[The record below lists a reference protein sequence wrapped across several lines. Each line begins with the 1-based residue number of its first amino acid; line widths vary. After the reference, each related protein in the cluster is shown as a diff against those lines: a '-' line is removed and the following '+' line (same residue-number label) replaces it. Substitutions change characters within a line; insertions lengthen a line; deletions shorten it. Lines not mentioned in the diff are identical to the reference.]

1 MNRFYW
7 SDSEVVLRWILNPN
21 QKLVKYAIAPIE
33 EILELTE
40 LAEWRYVPSKTNVAD
55 LCTKIQK
62 FDFSD
67 NSSVW
72 ITGPQFI
79 RQAPEHWPPIPHKL
93 KNEHYIMANNI
104 YSEKLNYATHVL
116 PPLNCPL
123 AHDSAIDRLSAS
135 IRFKWTKLT
144 RAIGRALKLHLDG
157 FGKLVITKRWAKSE
171 ARSELNEL
179 MNGFKDVTPTD
190 LERAEHFIFRKIQ
203 RTEFV
208 EEYNLLLKG
217 KRINNIMMLQLNTF
231 MDPQGLMRINARTN
245 LNSMDFPQQYVPLL
259 PRKNA
264 YVKALLEYY
273 HHKFNH
279 IAIESQ
285 IAEIRTKAWIPKIRT
300 ELKSVR
306 ANCYICKIRLAKAYS
321 PPMAPLPSDR
331 TNPDLKPFEVTGVDC
346 LGPITVC
353 CNNRSKKIWIIIFV
367 CALTRFIHLHILD
380 SLESLRVLEAI
391 AVFWTSHGPT
401 RKFISD
407 NGTNF
412 KRAAKILK
420 EDYENSKIL
429 QRQSSILAPKLTE
442 LYRVEWQ
449 FIAPQAPWFGGMY
462 ERLIKEVKRSL
473 TDTLQARKINR
484 IELNIAVHE
493 AAHRLNCRPLT
504 GNSVDAADG
513 VILTPHHLAS
523 TAQ

>member
-1 MNRFYW
+1 
-7 SDSEVVLRWILNPN
+7 
-21 QKLVKYAIAPIE
+21 
-33 EILELTE
+33 
-40 LAEWRYVPSKTNVAD
+40 
-55 LCTKIQK
+55 
-62 FDFSD
+62 
-67 NSSVW
+67 
-72 ITGPQFI
+72 
-79 RQAPEHWPPIPHKL
+79 
-93 KNEHYIMANNI
+93 
-104 YSEKLNYATHVL
+104 
-116 PPLNCPL
+116 
-123 AHDSAIDRLSAS
+123 
-135 IRFKWTKLT
+135 
-144 RAIGRALKLHLDG
+144 
-157 FGKLVITKRWAKSE
+157 
-171 ARSELNEL
+171 
-179 MNGFKDVTPTD
+179 
-190 LERAEHFIFRKIQ
+190 
-203 RTEFV
+203 
-208 EEYNLLLKG
+208 
-217 KRINNIMMLQLNTF
+217 
-231 MDPQGLMRINARTN
+231 
-245 LNSMDFPQQYVPLL
+245 
-259 PRKNA
+259 
-264 YVKALLEYY
+264 
-273 HHKFNH
+273 
-279 IAIESQ
+279 
-285 IAEIRTKAWIPKIRT
+285 
-300 ELKSVR
+300 
-306 ANCYICKIRLAKAYS
+306 
-321 PPMAPLPSDR
+321 MAPLPSDR

-504 GNSVDAADG
+504 G
-513 VILTPHHLAS
+513 IQLMPLTELY
-523 TAQ
+523 